1 MFPFTPPIPISAKLL
16 KIGESVVICE
26 QLSRQRQSDPVER
39 RVTRIITPGTATE
52 ESFTEETRDYQAGAL
67 VFGTRGYGLAW
78 LNLSNGEFRMQIL
91 ESNQSLQNELG
102 RLNITELLISKDE
115 KNWSGPARYVRAY
128 DARNF
133 EEQEA
138 LSLLRKQFGEDW
150 LVRQQTD
157 TRVLPALQAAGAL
170 LSYAL
175 ATQLNTLQHVKPPQ
189 ITAEEEAVIIDPVSR
204 RHLAIDDEDSQKISL
219 FGLMNSCVTPM
230 GSRLLRRELHRP
242 LRNIDLPGGRQQAI
256 GELIKNKMFDS
267 VRPILA
273 KTGDLERSLARISVR
288 TARPGDLLRVRRALA
303 TITELQSVPDFETPL
318 LRRLSDSLQP
328 FDTLSELLGRA
339 ILEQPAA
346 HIRDGGVIASGYD
359 KELDEQ
365 RALQTNSG
373 EFLTR
378 MESEEKQRTGLS
390 SLKIGYNRAFGYY
403 IEISGGQAK
412 NAPSDYMRRQT
423 LKNAERY
430 ITPQLK
436 LHEDKILGSRSRSLA
451 REKFLYEEVLDKL
464 NAEMRRLQTIAK
476 ALAVLDFLCCL
487 AERAHLLGWNKP
499 QLHLAHSLMIE
510 DGRHPLVEEYS
521 DQPFIANDLLL
532 DNKQN
537 MLIITGPNM
546 GGKSTYMRQTA
557 LIVLLA
563 YIGSYVPAKK
573 AEIGRVDRIFTR
585 IGAGDDLAAGSST
598 FMTEMTETAH
608 ILKTAT
614 ADSLILMDEI
624 GRGTGTYDGLSL
636 AWACADHLG
645 RSRRAYTMFSTHYFE
660 LTAIAKELPG
670 TANVHLAAKEHAG
683 GIVFLYK
690 IRTGSASRS
699 YGLQVA
705 RLAGVP
711 QPVIEH
717 AQKILD
723 ELQQAERK
731 QIPTEQ
737 PIPQTSFFDED
748 PLRRKLQK
756 IEPDNLSPKDALAE
770 IYKLRDLL

>member
-1 MFPFTPPIPISAKLL
+1 MGDFYELFFEDAKKAAKLLDITLTARGKKNDMPIPMAGVPFHAADSYIGKLL

-26 QLSRQRQSDPVER
+26 QLSRQHQGDPVER

-133 EEQEA
+133 EEKEA

-150 LVRQQTD
+150 LVRQRTD

-242 LRNIDLPGGRQQAI
+242 IRNIDLLGGRQLAI
-256 GELIKNKMFDS
+256 GELMKNKMFDS

-303 TITELQSVPDFETPL
+303 AITELQSVPDFETPV
-318 LRRLSDSLQP
+318 LRRLSDSLRP

-346 HIRDGGVIASGYD
+346 HLRDGGVMASGYD

-378 MESEEKQRTGLS
+378 MESEEKTADRS
-390 SLKIGYNRAFGYY
+390 EF
-403 IEISGGQAK
+403 
-412 NAPSDYMRRQT
+412 P
-423 LKNAERY
+423 
-430 ITPQLK
+430 
-436 LHEDKILGSRSRSLA
+436 ED
-451 REKFLYEEVLDKL
+451 
-464 NAEMRRLQTIAK
+464 RLQSG
-476 ALAVLDFLCCL
+476 VW
-487 AERAHLLGWNKP
+487 LLHRN
-499 QLHLAHSLMIE
+499 
-510 DGRHPLVEEYS
+510 
-521 DQPFIANDLLL
+521 
-532 DNKQN
+532 
-537 MLIITGPNM
+537 
-546 GGKSTYMRQTA
+546 
-557 LIVLLA
+557 
-563 YIGSYVPAKK
+563 
-573 AEIGRVDRIFTR
+573 
-585 IGAGDDLAAGSST
+585 
-598 FMTEMTETAH
+598 
-608 ILKTAT
+608 
-614 ADSLILMDEI
+614 
-624 GRGTGTYDGLSL
+624 
-636 AWACADHLG
+636 
-645 RSRRAYTMFSTHYFE
+645 
-660 LTAIAKELPG
+660 
-670 TANVHLAAKEHAG
+670 
-683 GIVFLYK
+683 
-690 IRTGSASRS
+690 
-699 YGLQVA
+699 
-705 RLAGVP
+705 
-711 QPVIEH
+711 
-717 AQKILD
+717 
-723 ELQQAERK
+723 
-731 QIPTEQ
+731 
-737 PIPQTSFFDED
+737 
-748 PLRRKLQK
+748 
-756 IEPDNLSPKDALAE
+756 
-770 IYKLRDLL
+770 